1 MEPRQGVVC
10 AGDTGIN
17 ALATVRSLG
26 RRGVPVHVFAL
37 RSSRQ
42 VASLSRYCASATLVD
57 GAGDLCTGL
66 LDFAR
71 DRAARGP
78 QRPVLYVDNDPMMKL
93 LAPHAAVLG
102 ARFELVDP
110 IADAARLTDKQFQIG
125 IARRCGI
132 AVPRTWFPTNW
143 AGLKAIR
150 TVKRL
155 IAKPLAGR
163 AGFKAVVAGSAD
175 ELAAML
181 RARDAL
187 PSEVLVQEY
196 VEGGDEQIYAGL
208 AYRAKSVDRCFVMS
222 ARKLRQSQPG
232 AGVMA
237 VGQAVDSPQVR
248 EMTRRLARAA
258 GMHGVLCSEFK
269 LDPSDGKH
277 YFIEWNPRPAYFQSL
292 GWKAGFDL
300 AWLAWCD
307 HVDPAH
313 LEGPPP
319 VETSTHYWINLGCDL
334 MHIARVPGLAGR
346 PRTWLPYLSG
356 AEWAVFARDDLR
368 PWLAATSELGA
379 WIRAGFARRAA
390 AARAVPRAAV
400 AAAGRSAAERRPA
413 TR

>member
-1 MEPRQGVVC
+1 MESRQAVVC
-10 AGDTGIN
+10 AGEAGIN

-37 RSSRQ
+37 KASRQ
-42 VASLSRYCASATLVD
+42 IASASRYCGASTLVD
-57 GAGDLCTGL
+57 GPDDLCTGL

-71 DRAARGP
+71 RRG

-110 IADAARLTDKQFQIG
+110 VGDAARLTDKQFQIG
-125 IARRCGI
+125 LARRCGI

-143 AGLKAIR
+143 AGLGAIR
-150 TVKRL
+150 SAKRL
-155 IAKPLAGR
+155 IAKPAAGR
-163 AGFKAVVAGSAD
+163 AAFKALVARSAA
-175 ELAAML
+175 ELAVQL
-181 RARDAL
+181 REHGAS

-196 VEGGDEQIYAGL
+196 IEGDDAQVYAGL

-222 ARKLRQSQPG
+222 ARKLRQSEPG

-237 VGQAVDSPQVR
+237 VGQAVDAPQVR

-258 GMHGVLCSEFK
+258 GMRGVLCSEFK
-269 LDPSDGKH
+269 LDPADGKY

-307 HVDPAH
+307 HVAPLRLESPPAVEATGHYWVNLRFDLAH
-313 LEGPPP
+313 LLKAPA
-319 VETSTHYWINLGCDL
+319 L
-334 MHIARVPGLAGR
+334 ARSL
-346 PRTWLPYLSG
+346 RTWRPYLG
-356 AEWAVFARDDLR
+356 RTEWAVFAADDLR
-368 PWLAATSELGA
+368 PWLAAMRQLGG
-379 WIRAGFARRAA
+379 WLRERAARRAA
-390 AARAVPRAAV
+390 AARAAPRAAA
-400 AAAGRSAAERRPA
+400 AAAGRTPAARRPA
-413 TR
+413 PR

>member
-1 MEPRQGVVC
+1 MEPRQAVVC
-10 AGDTGIN
+10 AGDAGIN

-37 RSSRQ
+37 KSSRQ
-42 VASLSRYCASATLVD
+42 VASLSRYCAGATLVD
-57 GAGDLCTGL
+57 GREDLCTSL

-71 DRAARGP
+71 RGAARGP

-102 ARFELVDP
+102 ARFELIDP
-110 IADAARLTDKQFQIG
+110 LADAARLTDKQFQIG

-150 TVKRL
+150 STKRL
-155 IAKPLAGR
+155 IAKPSTGR
-163 AGFKAVVAGSAD
+163 TDFKALVAGSAD

-181 RARDAL
+181 RARSAL

-196 VEGGDEQIYAGL
+196 IEGGDEQIYAGL

-222 ARKLRQSQPG
+222 ARKLRQSAPG

-269 LDPSDGKH
+269 LDLADGKH

-313 LEGPPP
+313 LESPPP
-319 VETSTHYWINLGCDL
+319 VETSAHYWIHLRCDL
-334 MHIARVPGLAGR
+334 QHLAQAPGLAGR
-346 PRTWLPYLSG
+346 PRTWLPYLRR

-368 PWLAATSELGA
+368 PWLAATRDLGA
-379 WIRAGFARRAA
+379 WIRAGVSRRAA
-390 AARAVPRAAV
+390 AARAVPQAAA
-400 AAAGRSAAERRPA
+400 AAAGRSAAPRRPA